1 LIEYLPEL
9 TRRQMEEID
18 KGKKKEAAA
27 TAPSRKNTK
36 KKLI

>member
-1 LIEYLPEL
+1 
-9 TRRQMEEID
+9 MEEID